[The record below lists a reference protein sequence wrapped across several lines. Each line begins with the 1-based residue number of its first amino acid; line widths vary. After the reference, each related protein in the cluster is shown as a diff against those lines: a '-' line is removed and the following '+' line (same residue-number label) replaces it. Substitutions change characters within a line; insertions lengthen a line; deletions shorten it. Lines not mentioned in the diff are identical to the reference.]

1 QSAIVAA
8 MREARDEL
16 GAHMSIAGGLSLAL
30 ERGREVGCGAV
41 QIFLKNQR
49 QWAAKRLAA
58 DEVRAFHTAR
68 RATGVRHV
76 FAHSSYLINLGNPIG
91 SLWSQAVDAFTD
103 ELERAEALSLSCV
116 VIHPGSHMGAGLEA
130 GLTRVTSALDE
141 SLARTAGYRV
151 KVALENT
158 AGAGNTLGR
167 TFGELGAL
175 LERAARPERLGV
187 CLDTCHLFA
196 AGYDVRTK
204 AGYHRAMAECEATVG
219 RRRVL
224 AFHLNDAK
232 APLGSGL
239 DRHENIGRGLL
250 GVAPFRM
257 LLNDRRFARVP
268 KVLETPKE
276 PEPTADLRNLAVL
289 RRLRRRRGR
298 SDAECARARSALRGH
313 ADSPAERRDG
323 AGGAARR
330 DRHADVLAERD
341 EKVVVPDPVAP
352 RERRAQRHLGL
363 LGVAGLHVA
372 QPVRD
377 PVHVRVDTDTGLAV
391 PHRHDQIRRLP
402 PDAVQ
407 REEPV
412 DRVGPAAAHALA
424 GSAPAAAD

>member
-1 QSAIVAA
+1 MTRAC
-8 MREARDEL
+8 DEL

-49 QWAAKRLAA
+49 QWAAKPLAA
-58 DEVRAFHTAR
+58 GEVRAFRAAG

-76 FAHSSYLINLGNPIG
+76 FAHSSYLINLGNP
-91 SLWSQAVDAFTD
+91 SPALWSQAVDAFTD
-103 ELERAEALSLSCV
+103 ELERAEALGLSCV

-130 GLTRVTSALDE
+130 GLARVTAALDE

-158 AGAGNTLGR
+158 AGAGNTIGR
-167 TFGELGAL
+167 AFGELGAL

-196 AGYDVRTK
+196 AGYDIRTE
-204 AGYHRAMAECEATVG
+204 AGYRRAMAECEATVG
-219 RRRVL
+219 RHRVL

-239 DRHENIGRGLL
+239 DRHENIGRGAL
-250 GVAPFRM
+250 GLVPFRL

-289 RRLRRRRGR
+289 RKLRRRRGR
-298 SDAECARARSALRGH
+298 
-313 ADSPAERRDG
+313 
-323 AGGAARR
+323 
-330 DRHADVLAERD
+330 
-341 EKVVVPDPVAP
+341 
-352 RERRAQRHLGL
+352 
-363 LGVAGLHVA
+363 
-372 QPVRD
+372 
-377 PVHVRVDTDTGLAV
+377 
-391 PHRHDQIRRLP
+391 
-402 PDAVQ
+402 
-407 REEPV
+407 
-412 DRVGPAAAHALA
+412 
-424 GSAPAAAD
+424 